1 MRDEAAVLRLVKG
14 WPKRGALVD
23 LGRHFGMFK
32 GKQEGD
38 LSVGVHAMD
47 DEALEAHARQVAAR
61 MGITLPLNLLTPKRK
76 LLN

>member
-1 MRDEAAVLRLVKG
+1 MASLCRISNHCFHYQTFESG
-14 WPKRGALVD
+14 SKRGALVD

-47 DEALEAHARQVAAR
+47 DEALEAYIKWECQDV
-61 MGITLPLNLLTPKRK
+61 
-76 LLN
+76 